1 MFHAALWVIT
11 ICNLIGICIAFL
23 RLPPPQD
30 RKDRLF
36 QEAKVL
42 TAAVIMYVFSAGIA
56 YLLWY

>member
-11 ICNLIGICIAFL
+11 ICNLIGISIAFL

-42 TAAVIMYVFSAGIA
+42 TAAVIMYVLSAGIA